1 MRDFE
6 FVSCGESD
14 TIRLAKKIADIAKR
28 QDIFALYGTL
38 GMGKSVFSRAFIQH
52 LTGAQDVPSPTFTLL
67 QVYEAKDF
75 DIYHY
80 DMYRIKS
87 PEEVFELGIEDA
99 FYQGVSLIEWPE
111 KMEKYLPARA
121 IRIKMQS
128 IDENTRR
135 IMISSENADWLRR
148 IKTIEKTI

>member
-1 MRDFE
+1 MQGFEFISNSEDDTKKLAEKVADVAKMRD
-6 FVSCGESD
+6 V
-14 TIRLAKKIADIAKR
+14 
-28 QDIFALYGTL
+28 FALYGTL

-52 LTGAQDVPSPTFTLL
+52 LTAADDVPSPTFTLL
-67 QVYEAKDF
+67 QIYEAKDF

-111 KMEKYLPARA
+111 KMERYLPSHA
-121 IRIKMQS
+121 IKIE
-128 IDENTRR
+128 ILPLGENSRR
-135 IMISSENADWLRR
+135 ILISCENSDQLRR
-148 IKTIEKTI
+148 LKSIR